1 MDNNYDDISFDN
13 GNEIIRYKIVMIGD
27 VSVGKSSFMIRIIEN
42 KFKETYDPSVGVDF
56 SSKII
61 KYKGK
66 PIKLQI
72 WDSAGQ
78 EKYKGLIPSYIRGS
92 ALVFVLYDISSKLN
106 LIFYIRKGFLQ

>member
-1 MDNNYDDISFDN
+1 MDNYDDVSFDN
-13 GNEIIRYKIVMIGD
+13 GNEIIRYKIIMVGD
-27 VSVGKSSFMIRIIEN
+27 ISVGKTSFMTRIIEN
-42 KFKETYDPSVGVDF
+42 KFKDFYEPSVGVDF

-66 PIKLQI
+66 SIKLQI

-92 ALVFVLYDISSKLN
+92 ALVFVVYDINSKN
-106 LIFYIRKGFLQ
+106 